1 MKQEGRAGEDR
12 KAGLMRIRIPPLL
25 IFAEKEFARP
35 ELGPSGYLA
44 MPRRYNHAIII
55 LYGDGDPQVTVRVTR
70 GSRTV
75 AVNGAE
81 FKVVPAA
88 EEEVNIEFINTD
100 PLSPRRGPTLE
111 IISLRWREA

>member
-1 MKQEGRAGEDR
+1 
-12 KAGLMRIRIPPLL
+12 
-25 IFAEKEFARP
+25 
-35 ELGPSGYLA
+35 

-111 IISLRWREA
+111 IISLDGARSRPDPKAYLFKPQPILRV